1 MEKFDD
7 IQDTYYVQKLLIPY
21 LSSVYYSLIAR
32 GGGTKDYLTSMM
44 TKQYLNMTEAL
55 ADRILQ

>member
-1 MEKFDD
+1 MEKFDE

-32 GGGTKDYLTSMM
+32 GGGTRDYLTSMM
-44 TKQYLNMTEAL
+44 TK
-55 ADRILQ
+55 